1 MNPTNTDSNAAADS
15 ATATNE
21 PEGFESFER
30 RQLGLFREVESIAA
44 SWGLAVVIRDF
55 RRGRT
60 SAAAL
65 ALLVGTSAHRTP
77 KHPDA
82 ARCFALIA
90 ADLEHI
96 FAQEFEARNG
106 WPVCSFTSC
115 ARSSSRLGA
124 IGGDGIARASAMRR
138 FSGRPPRRVS
148 EADDSSK
155 PSATNCAWVY
165 HEARFLRACARMR
178 GSG

>member
-96 FAQEFEARNG
+96 FAQEFERGMAG
-106 WPVCSFTSC
+106 QF
-115 ARSSSRLGA
+115 ARSRAAHAAAAGWERLAAMGSHELPPCDVSVDA
-124 IGGDGIARASAMRR
+124 LREEFRKPMIPQNLPPQIAPG
-138 FSGRPPRRVS
+138 FITKP
-148 EADDSSK
+148 DS
-155 PSATNCAWVY
+155 
-165 HEARFLRACARMR
+165 
-178 GSG
+178 